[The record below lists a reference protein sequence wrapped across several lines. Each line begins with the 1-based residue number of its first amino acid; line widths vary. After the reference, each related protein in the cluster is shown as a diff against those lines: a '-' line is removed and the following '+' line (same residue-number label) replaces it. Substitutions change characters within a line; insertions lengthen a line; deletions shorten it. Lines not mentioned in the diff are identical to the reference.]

1 MLTEHVVEVR
11 EGQDSEGFD
20 RYPYEEVDDQSFS
33 VLVEGIKRGWLTA
46 CCVISA
52 LFYCLLF
59 GLAGPR
65 NNTYAVLQSLDL
77 ICDSSEEQQLWC
89 QAVCRRMCISV
100 TCLYSIIT
108 LTLVYSFLGFLSFKD
123 YKNGS

>member
-33 VLVEGIKRGWLTA
+33 VLVEGMKRGWMIVH
-46 CCVISA
+46 CVLSA
-52 LFYCLLF
+52 LFNYPLWV
-59 GLAGPR
+59 LAGPT

-77 ICDSSEEQQLWC
+77 ICDSAEEQRLWC
-89 QAVCRRMCISV
+89 RAVC
-100 TCLYSIIT
+100 
-108 LTLVYSFLGFLSFKD
+108 
-123 YKNGS
+123 